1 MAGFLSRLLTLGEG
15 KQLKNYEALVQK
27 VNALEGG
34 MQAKSDAELAALT
47 AAFRERADNGEDLKS
62 LLPEAFAAVREASV
76 RTLGLR
82 HFDVQLIGG
91 MALND
96 GQIAEMKTGEGKT
109 LVSTLA
115 GYLNALNGNNVHIV
129 TVNDYLARRDSEWMG
144 QIYRF
149 LGMNVGL
156 IQNGMRPDKKIPAYQ
171 AEVTY
176 GTNSE
181 FGFDYLR
188 DNMVTRAEARVQ
200 RGHHFA
206 IVDEVDSI
214 LIDEARTPLIISGA
228 GTQAAETYNK
238 FARVMPGLVPEVDFD
253 MDEAKKTINATES
266 GLEKI
271 ESMLGIDDIYADPS
285 GQLANHLQ
293 QALKAQ
299 FLFHRDVDY
308 VVVDGEVK
316 IVDEF
321 TGRIMEGR
329 RWSEGLHQAVEA
341 KEKVLVREEN
351 QTLATITLQNYF
363 RLYEKLSGMT
373 GTAMTEDAEFR
384 EIYKL
389 PVVAIP
395 PNRPVA
401 RKDEDDLIYR
411 TVEAKFNAVA
421 DDVAARNA
429 KGQPCLIGT
438 VSIESSEKLSRLLD
452 KRGIKHETLNA
463 KNHEREAHIIAQAGR
478 VGAVTIATNMAGRGT
493 DILLG
498 GNPDV
503 MAEDALRAQGVLGHD
518 VGVAAEQDV
527 GAAAGHVR
535 GDGNGAHAAGLRDDV
550 RLALVVLR
558 VERLVLDAA
567 LVQEARELLGA
578 LDGHRADEAGLALG
592 VARGHVVGHGV
603 ELRLHRAVDEVVLV
617 LSRDGAVRRDGHDG
631 QLVDLAELGIL
642 GHGGAGHAGELLV
655 EAEVIL
661 QRDGGERLVLLA
673 HEHLF
678 LGLHRLVQALRPAAA
693 LHDAAGE
700 LVDDLHLA
708 VHHDVVHVAVEQEL
722 RLERLL
728 QVVGQLARRVGVDV
742 VDPQHGLDLLQAA
755 LGGVDGLLRLVHVE
769 VHLGDE
775 TGHDARELVVRL
787 GRLRAGAR
795 DDERGAGLV
804 DEDGVHLVDDGE
816 VVAAL
821 HAGLRA
827 RDHVVAQV
835 VEAELGVRAVR
846 DLGLVGGDLLVGAH
860 AVLDEAH
867 VHAQEAV
874 DLAHPLAVAAGQ
886 VVVHGDDVHVVAVER
901 VQVAGQRG
909 HERLALAGLHLGDL
923 PVVERHAADELH
935 VEVAQAERAH

>member
-341 KEKVLVREEN
+341 KERC
-351 QTLATITLQNYF
+351 
-363 RLYEKLSGMT
+363 S
-373 GTAMTEDAEFR
+373 
-384 EIYKL
+384 
-389 PVVAIP
+389 
-395 PNRPVA
+395 
-401 RKDEDDLIYR
+401 
-411 TVEAKFNAVA
+411 
-421 DDVAARNA
+421 
-429 KGQPCLIGT
+429 C
-438 VSIESSEKLSRLLD
+438 
-452 KRGIKHETLNA
+452 
-463 KNHEREAHIIAQAGR
+463 
-478 VGAVTIATNMAGRGT
+478 
-493 DILLG
+493 
-498 GNPDV
+498 
-503 MAEDALRAQGVLGHD
+503 
-518 VGVAAEQDV
+518 
-527 GAAAGHVR
+527 
-535 GDGNGAHAAGLRDDV
+535 
-550 RLALVVLR
+550 
-558 VERLVLDAA
+558 
-567 LVQEARELLGA
+567 
-578 LDGHRADEAGLALG
+578 
-592 VARGHVVGHGV
+592 
-603 ELRLHRAVDEVVLV
+603 
-617 LSRDGAVRRDGHDG
+617 
-631 QLVDLAELGIL
+631 
-642 GHGGAGHAGELLV
+642 
-655 EAEVIL
+655 
-661 QRDGGERLVLLA
+661 
-673 HEHLF
+673 
-678 LGLHRLVQALRPAAA
+678 
-693 LHDAAGE
+693 
-700 LVDDLHLA
+700 
-708 VHHDVVHVAVEQEL
+708 
-722 RLERLL
+722 
-728 QVVGQLARRVGVDV
+728 ARRTRRS
-742 VDPQHGLDLLQAA
+742 PPSRCRITSASTRSSPA
-755 LGGVDGLLRLVHVE
+755 
-769 VHLGDE
+769 
-775 TGHDARELVVRL
+775 
-787 GRLRAGAR
+787 
-795 DDERGAGLV
+795 
-804 DEDGVHLVDDGE
+804 
-816 VVAAL
+816 
-821 HAGLRA
+821 
-827 RDHVVAQV
+827 
-835 VEAELGVRAVR
+835 
-846 DLGLVGGDLLVGAH
+846 
-860 AVLDEAH
+860 
-867 VHAQEAV
+867 
-874 DLAHPLAVAAGQ
+874 
-886 VVVHGDDVHVVAVER
+886 
-901 VQVAGQRG
+901 
-909 HERLALAGLHLGDL
+909 
-923 PVVERHAADELH
+923 
-935 VEVAQAERAH
+935 

>member
-1 MAGFLSRLLTLGEG
+1 MAGFLSKLLTLGEG
-15 KQLKNYEALVQK
+15 KQLKHYEATAAK
-27 VNALEGG
+27 INGLESE
-34 MQAKSDAELAALT
+34 MQARSDQELRALT
-47 AAFRERADNGEDLKS
+47 AAFRERAQNGEDLKS

-115 GYLNALNGNNVHIV
+115 GYLNALPGNNVHVV

-144 QIYRF
+144 QVYRF
-149 LGMNVGL
+149 LGMEVGL
-156 IQNGMRPDKKIPAYQ
+156 IQNGMRPDKKIPAYK
-171 AEVTY
+171 ADVTY

-238 FARVMPGLVPEVDFD
+238 VARVMVGLVPEADFD

-271 ESMLGIDDIYADPS
+271 EAMLGIDDIYADPS
-285 GQLANHLQ
+285 GQLPNHLQ

-308 VVVDGEVK
+308 VVVNGEVK

-329 RWSEGLHQAVEA
+329 RYSEGLHQALEA
-341 KEKVLVREEN
+341 KERVLVREEN

-421 DDVAARNA
+421 DDVAERNKA
-429 KGQPCLIGT
+429 GQPCLIGT

-503 MAEDALRAQGVLGHD
+503 LADDVLRERGLDPDAEPLTEDGEPNPALPTDEQRADALAEAKRVCAEEHDQVIAAGGLTVIGTERHESRRIDNQLRGRAGRQGDPGVTQFYLSLEDDLMRLFGGNRMDSIARMMEKTDMPEDMPIQAGMVSKAIEGAQRQVESMHFAARKNVLEYDDVMNLQRVAIYSERNAILDGKDMDERIPEIIGDAVEAVVAENCPAKVPSDDWDAKAVELWAANMTGRDDFSVAEVDHDDDPAVLSEALEAYLEDVFASKSEQLGEPVMKMLEGQVMLRMIDTRWMAHLQEMDYLKAGIGLRAFGQRDPLVEYKNEAYNAFQNLTAGMYEDYLRTLLRLQVAVKQEQPALAEDKSPLDGKVSYSSPEQAL
-518 VGVAAEQDV
+518 EQTGV
-527 GAAAGHVR
+527 GAARKQAAASPS
-535 GDGNGAHAAGLRDDV
+535 GAPAAPPK
-550 RLALVVLR
+550 
-558 VERLVLDAA
+558 
-567 LVQEARELLGA
+567 
-578 LDGHRADEAGLALG
+578 
-592 VARGHVVGHGV
+592 
-603 ELRLHRAVDEVVLV
+603 
-617 LSRDGAVRRDGHDG
+617 
-631 QLVDLAELGIL
+631 
-642 GHGGAGHAGELLV
+642 
-655 EAEVIL
+655 
-661 QRDGGERLVLLA
+661 
-673 HEHLF
+673 
-678 LGLHRLVQALRPAAA
+678 PAAA
-693 LHDAAGE
+693 KPQTYTKDK
-700 LVDDLHLA
+700 DDPFA
-708 VHHDVVHVAVEQEL
+708 N
-722 RLERLL
+722 
-728 QVVGQLARRVGVDV
+728 VGRNEPCPCGSGLKYKKC
-742 VDPQHGLDLLQAA
+742 HG
-755 LGGVDGLLRLVHVE
+755 
-769 VHLGDE
+769 
-775 TGHDARELVVRL
+775 
-787 GRLRAGAR
+787 R
-795 DDERGAGLV
+795 D
-804 DEDGVHLVDDGE
+804 
-816 VVAAL
+816 
-821 HAGLRA
+821 
-827 RDHVVAQV
+827 Q
-835 VEAELGVRAVR
+835 
-846 DLGLVGGDLLVGAH
+846 
-860 AVLDEAH
+860 
-867 VHAQEAV
+867 
-874 DLAHPLAVAAGQ
+874 
-886 VVVHGDDVHVVAVER
+886 
-901 VQVAGQRG
+901 
-909 HERLALAGLHLGDL
+909 
-923 PVVERHAADELH
+923 
-935 VEVAQAERAH
+935 

>member
-271 ESMLGIDDIYADPS
+271 EAMLGIDDIYADPS
-285 GQLANHLQ
+285 GQLPNHLQ

-308 VVVDGEVK
+308 VVVNGEVK

-329 RWSEGLHQAVEA
+329 RYSEGLHQALEA
-341 KEKVLVREEN
+341 KERVLVREEN

-421 DDVAARNA
+421 DDVAERNKA
-429 KGQPCLIGT
+429 GQPCLIGT

-503 MAEDALRAQGVLGHD
+503 LADDVLRERGLDPDAEPLTEDGEPNPALPTDEQRADALAEAKRVCAEEHDQVIAAGGLTVIGTERHESRRIDNQLRGRAGRQGDPGVTQFYLSLEDDLMRLFGGNRMDSIARMMEKTDMPEDMPIQAGMVSKAIEGAQRQVESMHFAARKNVLEYDDVMNLQRVAIYSERNAILDGKDMDERIPEIIGDAVEAVVAENCPAKVPSDDWDAKAVELWAANMTGRDDFSVAEVDHDDDPAVLSEALEAYLEDVFASKSEQLGEPVMKMLEGQVMLRMIDTRWMAHLQEMDYLKAGIGLRAFGQRDPLVEYKNEAYNAFQNLTAGMYEDYLRTLLRLQVAVKQEQPALAEDKSPLDGKVSYSSPEQAL
-518 VGVAAEQDV
+518 EQTGV
-527 GAAAGHVR
+527 GAARKQAAASPS
-535 GDGNGAHAAGLRDDV
+535 GAPAAPPK
-550 RLALVVLR
+550 
-558 VERLVLDAA
+558 
-567 LVQEARELLGA
+567 
-578 LDGHRADEAGLALG
+578 
-592 VARGHVVGHGV
+592 
-603 ELRLHRAVDEVVLV
+603 
-617 LSRDGAVRRDGHDG
+617 
-631 QLVDLAELGIL
+631 
-642 GHGGAGHAGELLV
+642 
-655 EAEVIL
+655 
-661 QRDGGERLVLLA
+661 
-673 HEHLF
+673 
-678 LGLHRLVQALRPAAA
+678 PAAA
-693 LHDAAGE
+693 KPQTYTKDK
-700 LVDDLHLA
+700 DDPFA
-708 VHHDVVHVAVEQEL
+708 N
-722 RLERLL
+722 
-728 QVVGQLARRVGVDV
+728 VGRNEPCPCGSGLKYKKC
-742 VDPQHGLDLLQAA
+742 HG
-755 LGGVDGLLRLVHVE
+755 
-769 VHLGDE
+769 
-775 TGHDARELVVRL
+775 
-787 GRLRAGAR
+787 R
-795 DDERGAGLV
+795 D
-804 DEDGVHLVDDGE
+804 
-816 VVAAL
+816 
-821 HAGLRA
+821 
-827 RDHVVAQV
+827 Q
-835 VEAELGVRAVR
+835 
-846 DLGLVGGDLLVGAH
+846 
-860 AVLDEAH
+860 
-867 VHAQEAV
+867 
-874 DLAHPLAVAAGQ
+874 
-886 VVVHGDDVHVVAVER
+886 
-901 VQVAGQRG
+901 
-909 HERLALAGLHLGDL
+909 
-923 PVVERHAADELH
+923 
-935 VEVAQAERAH
+935 

>member
-1 MAGFLSRLLTLGEG
+1 MAGFLSKLLTLGEG
-15 KQLKNYEALVQK
+15 KQLKNYEAAAQK
-27 VNALEGG
+27 INGLEGE
-34 MQAKSDAELAALT
+34 MQAKSDDELRALT
-47 AAFRERADNGEDLKS
+47 ASFRERADAGEDLKS
-62 LLPEAFAAVREASV
+62 LLPEAFATVREASV

-115 GYLNALNGNNVHIV
+115 GYLNAIPGDNVHIV
-129 TVNDYLARRDSEWMG
+129 TVNDYLAKRDSEWMG

-149 LGMNVGL
+149 LGMEVGL
-156 IQNGMRPDKKIPAYQ
+156 IQNGMRPDKKKPAY
-171 AEVTY
+171 AAAVTY

-271 ESMLGIDDIYADPS
+271 ESMLGIEDIYADPS
-285 GQLANHLQ
+285 GQMANHLQ

-308 VVVDGEVK
+308 VVVNGEVK

-329 RWSEGLHQAVEA
+329 RYSEGLHQALEA
-341 KEKVLVREEN
+341 KEHVLVREEN

-411 TVEAKFNAVA
+411 SVEAKFNAVA
-421 DDVAARNA
+421 DDVATRHQA
-429 KGQPCLIGT
+429 GQPCLIGT

-498 GNPDV
+498 GNPEVMADDVLRARGFDPDRSLNDEEAVEADEAAMPAPSDEERASALAEAKETCAVEHEQVIAAGGLTVIGTERHESRRIDNQLRGRAGRQGDPGVTQFYLSLEDDLMRLFGGNRMDSIGRMMEKTDMPEDMPIQAGMVSKAIESAQRQVESMHFAARKNVLEYDDV
-503 MAEDALRAQGVLGHD
+503 MNLQRAAIYGERNAILDGKDMAERIPEIVREAAEAVVSENCPDKVPSDDWDVKPVETWAANMTGRDDFKVAEIDHEDDPALLADALVEYLEGVYVEKAGQLGEDVMKTLEAQVMLRIIDTRWMAHLQEMDYLKAGIGLRAFGQRDPLVEYKNEAYNAFQNLTASMYEDYLRTLLRLQIAVQQAPELPEEKSPLDGKVSYSSPEQALEQT
-518 VGVAAEQDV
+518 GVAAARSQ
-527 GAAAGHVR
+527 ASAQAAGQ
-535 GDGNGAHAAGLRDDV
+535 AAPPPK
-550 RLALVVLR
+550 
-558 VERLVLDAA
+558 
-567 LVQEARELLGA
+567 
-578 LDGHRADEAGLALG
+578 
-592 VARGHVVGHGV
+592 
-603 ELRLHRAVDEVVLV
+603 
-617 LSRDGAVRRDGHDG
+617 
-631 QLVDLAELGIL
+631 
-642 GHGGAGHAGELLV
+642 
-655 EAEVIL
+655 
-661 QRDGGERLVLLA
+661 
-673 HEHLF
+673 
-678 LGLHRLVQALRPAAA
+678 PAAA
-693 LHDAAGE
+693 KPQTFEKDK
-700 LVDDLHLA
+700 DDPFA
-708 VHHDVVHVAVEQEL
+708 N
-722 RLERLL
+722 
-728 QVVGQLARRVGVDV
+728 VGRN
-742 VDPQHGLDLLQAA
+742 DPCPCGSGLKYKKCHGKNA
-755 LGGVDGLLRLVHVE
+755 
-769 VHLGDE
+769 
-775 TGHDARELVVRL
+775 
-787 GRLRAGAR
+787 
-795 DDERGAGLV
+795 
-804 DEDGVHLVDDGE
+804 
-816 VVAAL
+816 
-821 HAGLRA
+821 
-827 RDHVVAQV
+827 
-835 VEAELGVRAVR
+835 
-846 DLGLVGGDLLVGAH
+846 
-860 AVLDEAH
+860 
-867 VHAQEAV
+867 
-874 DLAHPLAVAAGQ
+874 
-886 VVVHGDDVHVVAVER
+886 
-901 VQVAGQRG
+901 
-909 HERLALAGLHLGDL
+909 
-923 PVVERHAADELH
+923 
-935 VEVAQAERAH
+935 